1 MSVVYSTNLESQERN
16 SEGETVM
23 KRTLVALAVLV
34 ALPLVAAA
42 QKPVTQTEA
51 VEVTAKIEAIDQT
64 TRLVTLKDKDG
75 VMETIYCGPEVKR
88 FNDLKVGDTVSFRY
102 YESVAYEIRK
112 PGEAAKVTTGEPKVT
127 RSEGPKPGGT
137 MSQQKTGT
145 VTVKAVDAKVPSIT
159 VLTGDG
165 RTVSFKVEDPKKLQG
180 VQPGDKIDMTYTEAV
195 IVTVQ

>member
-1 MSVVYSTNLESQERN
+1 
-16 SEGETVM
+16 M

-137 MSQQKTGT
+137 IAKQENAT
-145 VTVKAVDAKVPSIT
+145 VTVKAIDAKVPSIT
-159 VLTGDG
+159 VLSEDG
-165 RTVSFKVEDPKKLQG
+165 RTLSFKVDDKKNLEG
-180 VQPGDKIDMTYTEAV
+180 VKVGDKVEITYTQAV
-195 IVTVQ
+195 MVSVK